1 VFQRHR
7 LPLTGSR
14 WDIRWLIGRGTKP
27 TFCVFP
33 VFCVAVKEKC
43 CDACGDGEYYSGRV
57 FRRQRVTVFQR
68 HRLPLTGSRWDIRWL
83 IGRGTKP
90 TFCVFPVFSVAV
102 MEKCCDAC
110 GDGEYYFRSGFRR
123 HRVPVF
129 QRHRLPLTGSR
140 WDIRWLIGRRTK
152 PTFCVFPVFS
162 VAVMEKCCDACGDR
176 EYYFRSGFRRQRVPV
191 FQRHRLPLTG
201 SRWDIRWLIGRGT
214 KPTFCVFPVFCVAVM
229 EKCCDACGDGE
240 YYFRSGFSAS
250 EGAGVS
256 VASIA
261 VDRKSMGHTV
271 ADRSWNEADFLC
283 ISCI

>member
-1 VFQRHR
+1 VT
-7 LPLTGSR
+7 LAVTGNT
-14 WDIRWLIGRGTKP
+14 I
-27 TFCVFP
+27 
-33 VFCVAVKEKC
+33 
-43 CDACGDGEYYSGRV
+43 SGRV
-57 FRRQRVTVFQR
+57 FRRQRV
-68 HRLPLTGSRWDIRWL
+68 P
-83 IGRGTKP
+83 
-90 TFCVFPVFSVAV
+90 
-102 MEKCCDAC
+102 E
-110 GDGEYYFRSGFRR
+110 
-123 HRVPVF
+123 F

-162 VAVMEKCCDACGDR
+162 VAVMEKCCDACGDGNTI
-176 EYYFRSGFRRQRVPV
+176 SGRVFRRQRVPE

-201 SRWDIRWLIGRGT
+201 SRWDIRWLIGRRT
-214 KPTFCVFPVFCVAVM
+214 KPTFCVFPVFSVAVM

-256 VASIA
+256 EASIA

-271 ADRSWNEADFLC
+271 ADRSSNEADFLC